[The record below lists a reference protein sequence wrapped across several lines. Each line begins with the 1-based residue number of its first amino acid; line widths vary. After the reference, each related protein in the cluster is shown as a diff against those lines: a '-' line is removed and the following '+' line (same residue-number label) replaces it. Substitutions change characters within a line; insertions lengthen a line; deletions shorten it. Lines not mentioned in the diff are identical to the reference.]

1 MIKMK
6 GIKNS
11 KYSVWIIAFVFAL
24 SIFAQSLL
32 FHYLI
37 YHEILFS
44 TLWHSPE
51 DFFRFYLPAATMA
64 VFFGG
69 LVFLFKNRWWTV
81 AVSMLFNVWI
91 WANLWYY
98 RANGVLIDKYSVS
111 MIDNLNGF
119 WDSILALIQP
129 SDFLFLLITITLL
142 ISILICYTKSKNI
155 KVSIACIFIAL
166 IMGLTN
172 GWLLGRKYNNDWSY
186 INPFQNYD
194 INFGRNY
201 LQEHTIIHHLAYTYW
216 TKINS
221 EREPLYIFSPNE
233 TQRVETFFNNTQD
246 SIPKPKTP
254 LIICLIES
262 FNSFVVQPDIMPHLY
277 NFINNQQTIYAPNT
291 ISQAKGGMSGDGQML
306 ALTGL
311 LPINEGAAC
320 IRFPLNTYP
329 AITKLFNHT
338 AGLFPHDLDVWNQ
351 AVMNKSYSIDYSNT
365 SDDNDKNLFSMAIQL
380 SKESDFVIMLTASTH
395 IPCTK
400 YADSSAI
407 IISDSIPS
415 LLKNYIKSANVLDQG
430 MQILFNEISS
440 NEKLKNSTIV
450 ITGDHCMP
458 VNDNDYF
465 NHAYNYSRFIPLII
479 YSPEIKQ
486 KTIITDTC
494 YQMDIYHT
502 LLHLI
507 GCEDYYWKGFG
518 VNLLDSAARH
528 NRPITPEEAYDLSDK
543 IIRADY
549 FKNKQLSK

>member
-1 MIKMK
+1 MRGLI
-6 GIKNS
+6 NT
-11 KYSVWIIAFVFAL
+11 KYSDWIIAAVFAL
-24 SIFAQSLL
+24 TIFVQCVL

-81 AVSMLFNVWI
+81 AVSMLINVWI

-98 RANGVLIDKYSVS
+98 RANGILIDKYSVS
-111 MIDNLNGF
+111 MIGNLNGF
-119 WDSILALIQP
+119 WDSILALIRP
-129 SDFLFLLITITLL
+129 SDFLFLLFSITLV
-142 ISILICYTKSKNI
+142 INILICYTKSKNI

-186 INPFQNYD
+186 INLFKNYD

-201 LQEHTIIHHLAYTYW
+201 LQEHSIIHHLAYTYW

-221 EREPLYIFSPNE
+221 EREPLYIFTPNE

-311 LPINEGAAC
+311 LPVNEGAAC

-365 SDDNDKNLFSMAIQL
+365 SDDNDKNLFSKTILL

-430 MQILFNEISS
+430 MQILFNEIFS

-458 VNDNDYF
+458 VNDNDYY

-479 YSPEIKQ
+479 YSPEIKE
-486 KTIITDTC
+486 KIIISDTC
-494 YQMDIYHT
+494 YQMDIYPT

-549 FKNKQLSK
+549 FKNK

>member
-1 MIKMK
+1 MK

-291 ISQAKGGMSGDGQML
+291 INQAKGGMSGDGQML

-365 SDDNDKNLFSMAIQL
+365 SDDNDKNLFSKTILL

-450 ITGDHCMP
+450 ITGDHNLP
-458 VNDNDYF
+458 APSDENYNNV
-465 NHAYNYSRFIPLII
+465 YNYSRSIPLII

-494 YQMDIYHT
+494 YQMDIYPT
-502 LLHLI
+502 ILHLI

-543 IIRADY
+543 MIRADY
-549 FKNKQLSK
+549 FRTLQ

>member
-98 RANGVLIDKYSVS
+98 RANGILIDKYSVS
-111 MIDNLNGF
+111 MIGNLNGF
-119 WDSILALIQP
+119 WDSILALIRP

-155 KVSIACIFIAL
+155 KVSIACIFLAL

-186 INPFQNYD
+186 INLFKNYD

-201 LQEHTIIHHLAYTYW
+201 LQEHSIIHHLAYTYW

-221 EREPLYIFSPNE
+221 EREPLYIFTPNE
-233 TQRVETFFNNTQD
+233 TQRVETFFNNTRD
-246 SIPKPKTP
+246 SILKPKTP

-306 ALTGL
+306 TLTGL
-311 LPINEGAAC
+311 LPVNEGAAC

-365 SDDNDKNLFSMAIQL
+365 SDDNDKNLFSKTILL

-479 YSPEIKQ
+479 YSPEIKE

-494 YQMDIYHT
+494 YQMDIYPT

-528 NRPITPEEAYDLSDK
+528 NRPITQEEAYDLSDK

-549 FKNKQLSK
+549 FKNK

>member
-1 MIKMK
+1 MK
-6 GIKNS
+6 TKIN
-11 KYSVWIIAFVFAL
+11 IFFIPAVFAL
-24 SIFAQSLL
+24 TIFLQCIL

-37 YHEILFS
+37 YNEILFS

-64 VFFGG
+64 VLFGG

-186 INPFQNYD
+186 INLFKNYD

-365 SDDNDKNLFSMAIQL
+365 SDDNDKNLFSKAIQL

-458 VNDNDYF
+458 VNDNDYY
-465 NHAYNYSRFIPLII
+465 NHSYNYSRFIPLII
-479 YSPEIKQ
+479 YSPEIKE
-486 KTIITDTC
+486 KTIISDTC
-494 YQMDIYHT
+494 YQMDIYPT

-549 FKNKQLSK
+549 FRTLQ